1 MLGNLLS
8 TKQLQE
14 LLNIDRTT
22 VYRMLKDGRLNG
34 IKVGNQWR
42 FSREE
47 VNALLTGRSAPVAS
61 SPPPASAP
69 AEPFPVKC
77 VQAMQDVFAEVLGVG
92 VVTTAP
98 NGEPLTELSNACHFC
113 QLILAS
119 KSGRQACIGSWQS
132 LAQQQNKR
140 GFSTCHAGLRY
151 AQAPIKVKGQF
162 RAMLVAGQFYAEL
175 PSAAEEEARLQ
186 ELAETHNI
194 SPVRLRAAAES
205 VPVLNEHAQ
214 GHIEGWLKKE
224 ARVIEEF
231 SNERLDMMRRFQ
243 MKTAQK

>member
-47 VNALLTGRSAPVAS
+47 VNALLSGRSAPATTS
-61 SPPPASAP
+61 GPPALSP
-69 AEPFPVKC
+69 ADSFPVKC

-92 VVTTAP
+92 VVTTDP
-98 NGEPLTELSNACHFC
+98 NGEPLTALSNACHFC

-119 KSGRQACIGSWQS
+119 RSGQQACIRSWRT
-132 LAQQQNKR
+132 LAQQQSKK

-151 AQAPIKVKGQF
+151 AQAPIKVKGQITT
-162 RAMLVAGQFYAEL
+162 MLVAGQFYAQP
-175 PSAAEEEARLQ
+175 PSATEEATRLQ

-194 SPVRLRAAAES
+194 SPIRLRAAADS

-214 GHIEGWLKKE
+214 EHIEGWLKKE

-231 SNERLDMMRRFQ
+231 SNERIDMMRRLQ
-243 MKTAQK
+243 MKAAQK